1 MIRNVTYY
9 YYYNI
14 NVFTNVKLLRKKH
27 CENRVRLSMD
37 GLLSERLVLD
47 KGYASQID
55 LCAFVI
61 LETSVIIY
69 QLCLSMLSLEI
80 CY

>member
-1 MIRNVTYY
+1 MIIIDFFNNVQS
-9 YYYNI
+9 
-14 NVFTNVKLLRKKH
+14 LRKLHYEKT
-27 CENRVRLSMD
+27 VRLSMD

-47 KGYASQID
+47 KGYASQVD